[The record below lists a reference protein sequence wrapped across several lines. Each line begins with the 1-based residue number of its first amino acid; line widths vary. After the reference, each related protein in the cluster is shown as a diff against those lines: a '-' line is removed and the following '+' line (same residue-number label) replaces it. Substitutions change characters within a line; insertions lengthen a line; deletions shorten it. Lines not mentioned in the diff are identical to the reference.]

1 MTGRRISR
9 RTLLRGLGATVAL
22 PFLDIMKPLVV
33 LAEGVAQGAAQRA
46 PDVNRLA
53 YLYFPNGIPRGIW
66 YPEETTADGRLVKL
80 NEWMSPLEPFKEDI
94 LIPSN
99 IWTPRGNGHVD
110 GPPTWLTAQ
119 RYNSRA
125 VSAGGVSADQLAAR
139 HVGEQ
144 TLLPSLELSLQGEGF
159 FSNSLPR
166 NAISWSAADRPLARE
181 IEPRAVF
188 DRMFRPPSGG
198 VTDRS
203 VMDAVLADARS
214 LRGFASRADQYRL
227 DEYFESI
234 RALERR
240 IEFSEARSGQMRSDG
255 ALTDTMTTPTPGIPA
270 DHESYVR
277 LMFDL
282 MVAAFQSDA
291 TRVCTFMLDHGQSN
305 RYFNFIPEVD
315 GTWHALSHYQN
326 ASGKTED
333 DDGIT
338 SWESVEQKRAMYA
351 EVIRWHHRQVAYLLG
366 RLKSIEEP
374 NGGTLLD
381 NSMIVYGA
389 SLGDGNEHDA
399 NDLPTLVAGRGGGT
413 ISTGRY
419 IEYEE
424 PTDLAGIHLGLLQRM
439 GLDITEFGTASAPL
453 AELGA

>member
-1 MTGRRISR
+1 MTGPRISR
-9 RTLLRGLGATVAL
+9 RTVLRGLGASVAL
-22 PFLDIMKPLVV
+22 PFLDIMEPLA
-33 LAEGVAQGAAQRA
+33 LAAQAAA
-46 PDVNRLA
+46 PMADPVKRLA
-53 YLYFPNGIPRGIW
+53 YIYFPNGIPRGAW
-66 YPEETTADGRLVKL
+66 YPEETAADGRLIRL

-99 IWTPRGNGHVD
+99 LWTPQGNGHVN
-110 GPPTWLTAQ
+110 GPPTWLTGQ
-119 RYNSRA
+119 SYRSRA
-125 VSAGGVSADQLAAR
+125 VNAGGVSADQLAAR
-139 HVGEQ
+139 HLGEE
-144 TLLPSLELSLQGEGF
+144 TLLPSLELSLQGEGY

-166 NAISWSAADRPLARE
+166 NAISWSAPDRPMARE

-203 VMDAVLADARS
+203 VMDAVLVDART
-214 LRGFASRADQYRL
+214 LRGYTSKADQYRL

-255 ALTDTMTTPTPGIPA
+255 ALTDTMMTPTPGIPA
-270 DHESYVR
+270 DHQSYVL
-277 LMFDL
+277 LMLDL
-282 MVAAFQSDA
+282 MIAAFQSDA
-291 TRVCTFMLDHGQSN
+291 TRVATFMLDHGQSN
-305 RYFNFIPEVD
+305 RYFDFIPDVQ

-338 SWESVEQKRAMYA
+338 TWESVESKRAMYA
-351 EVIRWHHRQVAYLLG
+351 EVIRWHHTQVAYLLD
-366 RLKSIEEP
+366 RMKSIVEP

-381 NSMIVYGA
+381 NSMILYGA

-399 NDLPTLVAGRGGGT
+399 NDLPTLLAGGGGGT
-413 ISTGRY
+413 ITTGRY
-419 IEYEE
+419 IENAE
-424 PTDLAGIHLGLLQRM
+424 PTDLAGLHLSLLQRM
-439 GLDITEFGTASAPL
+439 GVEIDEFGTASAPMEGL
-453 AELGA
+453 AV